1 LCPDTINPDTISI
14 DTSFSFSY
22 FYARTNFRL
31 KRRSL
36 TSMSHT
42 LKLKLTDEFPRNFII
57 RHPLYGALLTAIFIT
72 VFAILYKPLGSH
84 ASRNMGYALTMAVYA
99 LISAAS
105 LYVLVNLLNRIKPF
119 SETVRWSLLKEFM
132 SIFLLLT
139 GMGVVIYFAAF
150 FIEEPAD
157 RWNFST
163 FFDSLKNAYLIGILP
178 FLFFTVLSYIR
189 HTAPEIKAHH
199 DSGKHTA
206 PETEELVQISSQLKK
221 ESLGFYPGQFI
232 YAESESNYVNFYLQV
247 GDKVQKKVIR
257 NSITDVEKQLAHL
270 PYLVRTHR
278 AFIVNLGKIS
288 SRKGNSLGYRLKLT
302 GVDVE
307 IPVSRNKTHH
317 FSKLFSQQG

>member
-1 LCPDTINPDTISI
+1 
-14 DTSFSFSY
+14 
-22 FYARTNFRL
+22 
-31 KRRSL
+31 
-36 TSMSHT
+36 M
-42 LKLKLTDEFPRNFII
+42 DEFPRNFII

-72 VFAILYKPLGSH
+72 FFALLYKPLGSH
-84 ASRNMGYALTMAVYA
+84 ASRYLGYSLTMAVYA
-99 LISAAS
+99 VISAAS
-105 LYVLVNLLNRIKPF
+105 LYGLVNLLKRMKPF
-119 SETVRWSLLKEFM
+119 SETASWSLLKELLA
-132 SIFLLLT
+132 IFLLLT
-139 GMGVVIYFAAF
+139 GMGTVIYFAAF

-178 FLFFTVLSYIR
+178 FFFFTVVSYLR
-189 HTAPEIKAHH
+189 QTAPEVKAHH
-199 DSGKHTA
+199 DPGANTA
-206 PETEELVQISSQLKK
+206 RETEELVQITSQLKK
-221 ESLGFYPGQFI
+221 ESLGFYPGQLI

-270 PYLVRTHR
+270 PFLVRTHR
-278 AFIVNLGKIS
+278 AFIVNLGKIN
-288 SRKGNSLGYRLKLT
+288 SRKGNSLGYRLKLS